1 MTGLFAFDA
10 GLSALPTEVLLYLG
24 NGVELAMLPV
34 VDHPAYAVFG
44 EPCFQFHIFAPALL
58 QLHGLD
64 AMRLALLLWQG
75 VPCGRRHRDASSV
88 LVDRSCVLRECA
100 IQSPREAMVPF
111 GVFEGRRLDSL
122 ERVGELFP
130 LIGNELDPRWMRS
143 QPGIALVHEPLGKLV
158 LGRASEVWP
167 PPFEIIQLLPWGLE
181 GVELRI
187 DGSVYDLVR

>member
-1 MTGLFAFDA
+1 
-10 GLSALPTEVLLYLG
+10 
-24 NGVELAMLPV
+24 
-34 VDHPAYAVFG
+34 
-44 EPCFQFHIFAPALL
+44 
-58 QLHGLD
+58 
-64 AMRLALLLWQG
+64 
-75 VPCGRRHRDASSV
+75 
-88 LVDRSCVLRECA
+88 
-100 IQSPREAMVPF
+100 MVPF

-167 PPFEIIQLLPWGLE
+167 PPFEIIQLLPRGLE

>member
-10 GLSALPTEVLLYLG
+10 GLSALPTEVLLYPG

-167 PPFEIIQLLPWGLE
+167 PPFEIIQLLPRGLE